1 MTTEPESPA
10 AELVRTGSMS
20 LDLFEA
26 FHDWRELP
34 TTVASPVDAGPPSQV
49 DLDLDN
55 CKRWLGAR
63 ATGAP
68 LPDPVRYIRT
78 PKNKSIM
85 RHASSWP
92 ILVVLQ
98 EEESVLH
105 GCGLS
110 QTDSSSDTEILQGSD
125 LQPVIVAPDS
135 DDQPEDGELT
145 PEPLPPGAPLGG
157 KRKQPESG
165 H

>member
-20 LDLFEA
+20 LDLYEA

-34 TTVASPVDAGPPSQV
+34 TTVASPVNAGPPSQV
-49 DLDLDN
+49 DLDPD
-55 CKRWLGAR
+55 RFIAHETRPPPAR
-63 ATGAP
+63 F
-68 LPDPVRYIRT
+68 LRRT
-78 PKNKSIM
+78 QCRSLM

-92 ILVVLQ
+92 ILQ